1 MKLLKDMMLIAAGG
15 AMVLMFQKYS
25 KPVMEKVSD
34 AANACSKKLDDMAK
48 EK

>member
-15 AMVLMFQKYS
+15 AMVILFQKYS
-25 KPVMEKVSD
+25 KPVMEKASD
-34 AANACSKKLDDMAK
+34 AASSMSKKLDEMSK

>member
-1 MKLLKDMMLIAAGG
+1 MKLVKDMMLIAAGG
-15 AMVLMFQKYS
+15 AIVLMFQKYS

-34 AANACSKKLDDMAK
+34 AADACSKKLDEMTK

>member
-15 AMVLMFQKYS
+15 AMVILFQKYS
-25 KPVMEKVSD
+25 KPVMEKASD
-34 AANACSKKLDDMAK
+34 AAESMSKKLDEMSK

>member
-1 MKLLKDMMLIAAGG
+1 MKLVKDMMLIAAGG

-25 KPVMEKVSD
+25 KPVMEKASD
-34 AANACSKKLDDMAK
+34 AAESMSKKLNEMSK